1 AKAVEG
7 DLMHRMGVT
16 VAREVGDIPLGI
28 GMAYIAHAESTAFDK
43 DQLLAH
49 PIGEPLAF
57 LVGEASA
64 AGSRE
69 QNSEKQSDKGLSKS
83 HDHVCASSPV
93 RDGGPRSGHHAHRR
107 CWWADRVSVERER

>member
-1 AKAVEG
+1 MILVMLGVSPFFFDQLLTHGLGVEVKLRIGGLVLLDAKAVEG

-28 GMAYIAHAESTAFDK
+28 GSAYIAHPEGTAVDK

-57 LVGEASA
+57 LVGEAGA
-64 AGSRE
+64 ARNK
-69 QNSEKQSDKGLSKS
+69 QNT
-83 HDHVCASSPV
+83 
-93 RDGGPRSGHHAHRR
+93 
-107 CWWADRVSVERER
+107 